1 MRALTSS
8 GMEAAPAADALLGA
22 LLGLS
27 YATQPLLSADY
38 LMVFPAVHRHR
49 YFRLKQRLPE
59 GTLQPLLPVRLPRC
73 VLAGSGRTRL
83 HVPTRGLSFRDGSR
97 GTR

>member
-1 MRALTSS
+1 
-8 GMEAAPAADALLGA
+8 MEAAPAADALLGA

-59 GTLQPLLPVRLPRC
+59 GTPQPPSACQPTRC
-73 VLAGSGRTRL
+73 VLAGPG
-83 HVPTRGLSFRDGSR
+83 
-97 GTR
+97 